1 MASNQN
7 EKIFTYAALVELV
20 NQIKGADSAVKTEL
34 LNKLSTANA
43 DLTELKKLVGSLS
56 DTSANDT
63 VVGEIHKLIESLDA
77 TVGEAAVAEGK
88 HVAVQVVEAD
98 GVITA
103 VNVAEN
109 DIASAALLGTKED
122 AKTAETAF
130 GYIANEADRATT
142 AEQNILNK
150 IGEVPTEVGQTT
162 TDTVIKYVDAKD
174 TALDQKIVALNAL
187 HANAENGGKQ
197 TVADE
202 VATGIASLV
211 ADAPEA
217 FNTLKEIA
225 EWISSSDGNANGF
238 NAAKRITDL
247 EAAVGEG
254 GSVQT
259 QITNAV
265 QALDAT
271 VFDKLNAE
279 GMALAAGE
287 KVGVKVIET
296 DGQLTSVK
304 VFTNDIASAALLGV
318 IGDTADKETAFGK
331 IAAAKAEAK
340 ADFNSNAAAIKA
352 LEGLVGDTSVQAQIT
367 NAINELGATV
377 EDATGSS
384 LVNVS
389 VTQANGVL
397 TSVTVTDKREFV
409 SVAEVK
415 ALFAANAEQA

>member
-20 NQIKGADSAVKTEL
+20 NQIKDADSAVKTEL

-43 DLTELKKLVGSLS
+43 DLDKLEALVGSLS
-56 DTSANDT
+56 DTSANTT
-63 VVGEIHKLIESLDA
+63 VVGEIHKLIEALDKDYSTGVQSA
-77 TVGEAAVAEGK
+77 SGHVTVKLKEEDGIITQLAVE
-88 HVAVQVVEAD
+88 D
-98 GVITA
+98 
-103 VNVAEN
+103 N

-130 GYIANEADRATT
+130 GYIAKEADRASV
-142 AEQNILNK
+142 AEEGILNK
-150 IGEVPTEVGQTT
+150 IGEVPTKVGETT

-174 TALDQKIVALNAL
+174 TALDQKIAALNAL

-225 EWISSSDGNANGF
+225 EWISSSDGNADGF

-318 IGDTADKETAFGK
+318 IGDTTDKETAFGK

-340 ADFNSNAAAIKA
+340 ADFNTNAAAIEA
-352 LEGLVGDTSVQAQIT
+352 LKGLVGDTSVQAQIT
-367 NAINELGATV
+367 NAINELGTTV

-409 SVAEVK
+409 SAAEVQ

>member
-174 TALDQKIVALNAL
+174 TALDQKIAALNAL

-197 TVADE
+197 TVANE

-225 EWISSSDGNANGF
+225 EWISSSDGNADGF

-296 DGQLTSVK
+296 DGQLTSIK
-304 VFTNDIASAALLGV
+304 VFTNDIASAALLGLV
-318 IGDTADKETAFGK
+318 GDTADKETAFGK

-340 ADFNSNAAAIKA
+340 ADFNTNAAAISA
-352 LEGLVGDTSVQAQIT
+352 LEALVGDTSVQAQIT
-367 NAINELGATV
+367 NAINDLDATV

-409 SVAEVK
+409 SEAEVR
-415 ALFAANAEQA
+415 ALFTANAEQA